1 MRDEPGSSGR
11 KARREDIVDHDS
23 EKTVDRPASLGE
35 AMKNDVPF
43 DIAYAREQLKH
54 EQSLPL
60 GVMAGGGAA
69 LLGAL
74 GWAII
79 TAVTHFQIGFMAIG
93 VGLLVGTAVRR
104 FGRGFDTIFGV
115 AGALLSLAGCALG
128 NLLAV
133 CAMGASANNMS
144 IFTLLGRLDPVIA
157 ARLMAATFQP
167 MDVLFYGIALYEG
180 YKLSLRRLT
189 QADIDNL
196 QTR

>member
-1 MRDEPGSSGR
+1 MDPD
-11 KARREDIVDHDS
+11 A

-35 AMKNDVPF
+35 AMQNDVPF
-43 DIAYAREQLKH
+43 DLAYAREQLRH

-60 GVMAGGGAA
+60 GIMAGSGAA
-69 LLGAL
+69 LLGAI

-79 TAVTHFQIGFMAIG
+79 TAVTHFQIGFMAVG

-104 FGRGFDTIFGV
+104 FGKGFDSIFGV

-128 NLLAV
+128 NLFAV
-133 CAMGASANNMS
+133 CAIGAAANNMS
-144 IFTLLGRLDPVIA
+144 FFTLLGRLDPIVA

-167 MDVLFYGIALYEG
+167 MDILFYGIALYEG
-180 YKLSLRRLT
+180 YKLSVRRIT
-189 QADIDNL
+189 QADIQKL